1 MCASFSGVSPVFA
14 SEGIGVSTGGRSQ
27 SSPSHRNKGTR
38 AASPLAAFAALLVG
52 RQPDDIPVL
61 HNASTVQ
68 RVVHAEFRM
77 LQQLLTTLT
86 PMASSVSAS
95 GSASSR
101 YRNTTVD
108 RLQLA
113 VPLSLSLLV
122 RLPEPTFGMFHS
134 VSPPLPRWCGCL
146 VCFCNNVSKLV
157 TRCPR
162 FGICRRSAP
171 HESPPLASLRHAR
184 LFPWFH

>member
-1 MCASFSGVSPVFA
+1 MPVSPECLEARGPRSRNMCASFSGVSPVFA

-27 SSPSHRNKGTR
+27 SSPSHRNEGTR

-52 RQPDDIPVL
+52 RQLDDIPVL

-68 RVVHAEFRM
+68 RVVHAEFWM

-101 YRNTTVD
+101 YWNTP
-108 RLQLA
+108 RPA
-113 VPLSLSLLV
+113 
-122 RLPEPTFGMFHS
+122 PTGS
-134 VSPPLPRWCGCL
+134 SC
-146 VCFCNNVSKLV
+146 
-157 TRCPR
+157 
-162 FGICRRSAP
+162 
-171 HESPPLASLRHAR
+171 
-184 LFPWFH
+184 